1 MNPMLPRV
9 RLYLICG
16 AALVFFGGLLIA
28 MGRWN
33 QADTDRAFVEAA
45 ALAARTAATPTGVR
59 YWAPIAGAQPAV
71 PAARA
76 GIEVAEQRR
85 VMPPLPTA
93 PLPAEKPQAAPR

>member
-9 RLYLICG
+9 RLYLIGG

-28 MGRWN
+28 VGRWN

-45 ALAARTAATPTGVR
+45 ALAARTAAPPAGVR
-59 YWAPIAGAQPAV
+59 YWAPIAGAQPAG
-71 PAARA
+71 AARA

-85 VMPPLPTA
+85 VMPPRPTA